1 MTRKTLRQICLVL
14 VTVACMLPA
23 LPVFAVD
30 NPDAPDYVAAFEKRA
45 KPYEAKIS
53 ESGGVTGDAIAAYAD
68 YERFL
73 EVELNQSYQ
82 ALSKKLGPVQK
93 KQLVL
98 SQNKWLAF
106 RAAEIAFIDANW
118 TMEQFGTSSHLSRGG
133 YSATITKDR
142 ILALLHY
149 LKNYS

>member
-1 MTRKTLRQICLVL
+1 MTRKMPRQICLVQ

-23 LPVFAVD
+23 WPVFAVD

-45 KPYEAKIS
+45 QPYEAKIS
-53 ESGGVTGDAIAAYAD
+53 ERAGVTSDVIAAYAD
-68 YERFL
+68 YGRFL
-73 EVELNQSYQ
+73 EAELNQSYQ
-82 ALSKKLGPVQK
+82 ALTKKLGPLQK

-106 RAAEIAFIDANW
+106 RAAEIVFIDANW
-118 TMEQFGTSSHLSRGG
+118 TMEQFGTSSHLSRGA
-133 YSATITKDR
+133 YSARITKDR

-149 LKNYS
+149 LKSYS